1 MTPTPRSTAGACLP
15 CARLHPT
22 YERTTTRTMRTPCT
36 RHARAMRTPCTRAM
50 RTPCA
55 RHAQGHSSEH
65 HRPSEVAALM
75 QPVFRGRYRLSGKT
89 YLGGSAIVKIGVD
102 EKTKAEVSPLRCTCS
117 AYAYDLYT
125 PCTRHARAMHTR
137 CTRDAHVV
145 AIELHARA
153 VTLTPTRTL
162 TRTLTRTQTLTRT
175 PTQTQNQILP

>member
-1 MTPTPRSTAGACLP
+1 
-15 CARLHPT
+15 
-22 YERTTTRTMRTPCT
+22 
-36 RHARAMRTPCTRAM
+36 
-50 RTPCA
+50 
-55 RHAQGHSSEH
+55 
-65 HRPSEVAALM
+65 M

-102 EKTKAEVSPLRCTCS
+102 EKTKAEVRPPLCTCS

-162 TRTLTRTQTLTRT
+162 TRTLTRTQALTLTRT
-175 PTQTQNQILP
+175 RTQTRTRTPTRTLTKASGKKGRGGGGLKKKTVAKVSYP